1 MPVHNE
7 SIKIAATRLFLP
19 IFVIYLG
26 IVFLITWIYNSPS
39 SDSYLGIIL
48 IYIVSFGFGCIIT
61 FYNEKKLF
69 SKLMEKEKEAYT
81 ESFITETVD
90 NQKSGTEIFCYIPID
105 IFPDYIQT
113 QYDYYIKKTLLS
125 QRLASSF
132 LITLAGGILLDITL
146 NAINAPNI
154 FRTFILIISLSAFS
168 TLFLFIAILKHAEYN
183 AGCAIYRNAILG
195 VNLCKKKMGN
205 NTGLTKADLA
215 KEIGT
220 TLQNLRGGCKKS
232 NCKLKP
238 EFSLDGW
245 RTVELLELLGYVKI
259 K

>member
-19 IFVIYLG
+19 IFSFYIVILL
-26 IVFLITWIYNSPS
+26 FITWVYRPPS
-39 SDSYLGIIL
+39 TGSQVGIIL
-48 IYIVSFGFGCIIT
+48 IYIISFGFGCIIT

-81 ESFITETVD
+81 ESFITETID
-90 NQKSGTEIFCYIPID
+90 NKNSGSETMDYNSVEN
-105 IFPDYIQT
+105 FPDYIQT

-132 LITLAGGILLDITL
+132 LIALAGGILLDIT
-146 NAINAPNI
+146 INALDNTDI
-154 FRTFILIISLSAFS
+154 WRTFVLIGSLSAFS

-195 VNLCKKKMGN
+195 SNLCKKKMCN
-205 NTGLTKADLA
+205 STELTKADLA
-215 KEIGT
+215 KEIGV

-245 RTVELLELLGYVKI
+245 RTVELLELLGYIKVK
-259 K
+259 